1 MQSRSS
7 FPPPFC
13 THLPDVNRQRWDQF
27 DCLLSTRR
35 GQLIGIAHFNE
46 EKEKKKDETERD
58 TGAKRGLRLC
68 AVFDD
73 LNNEDT
79 LYLVATRSQSG
90 VSLSQ
95 DALHADEKGSFNFE
109 FCTTK

>member
-58 TGAKRGLRLC
+58 IQEPKEA
-68 AVFDD
+68 
-73 LNNEDT
+73 
-79 LYLVATRSQSG
+79 
-90 VSLSQ
+90 
-95 DALHADEKGSFNFE
+95 
-109 FCTTK
+109 